1 MRRGSL
7 TTLLT
12 SGLSLLCVLILDDS
26 VVKTYDERGPFKVL
40 TLEDI
45 VSNVL
50 SVAERMSSDATC
62 SSILKMGLALK
73 DLMLSI

>member
-1 MRRGSL
+1 M
-7 TTLLT
+7 
-12 SGLSLLCVLILDDS
+12 LCVLIIDDS
-26 VVKTYDERGPFKVL
+26 VEQTYDERGPFKVL

-50 SVAERMSSDATC
+50 RVAERMSSDATC

>member
-1 MRRGSL
+1 MMKEG
-7 TTLLT
+7 
-12 SGLSLLCVLILDDS
+12 
-26 VVKTYDERGPFKVL
+26 GPFKLL

-73 DLMLSI
+73 ELMLSI

>member
-7 TTLLT
+7 TTLST
-12 SGLSLLCVLILDDS
+12 SGPSLLCVLIIDDS
-26 VVKTYDERGPFKVL
+26 VEQTYDERGPFKVL

-45 VSNVL
+45 VSNGL
-50 SVAERMSSDATC
+50 SVAERMSSDVT
-62 SSILKMGLALK
+62 LKMGLALK